1 MIYKNSR
8 MHKARYQSAKPVR
21 SSRRSKGLSTAIPI
35 VLLGM
40 VFAFG
45 FLYVA
50 QSNSSATGALEIR
63 KLQRQVASLKSETQ
77 DLALTAAQLRSLG
90 SVASAV
96 RDLHLVVQAPARTLP
111 PATSAVAVVR

>member
-1 MIYKNSR
+1 MIYRNSR
-8 MHKARYQSAKPVR
+8 MHKARFQNVKPAHHA
-21 SSRRSKGLSTAIPI
+21 RRSKGLSTAIPI
-35 VLLGM
+35 VLLGL

-63 KLQRQVASLKSETQ
+63 QLQRQVASLKSETQ

-90 SVASAV
+90 TVESAV
-96 RDLHLVVQAPARTLP
+96 RGLHLVVQAPVRTLP
-111 PATSAVAVVR
+111 PASSAVAVAR

>member
-1 MIYKNSR
+1 MIYHR
-8 MHKARYQSAKPVR
+8 TPTHARRLHHDKPAR
-21 SSRRSKGLSTAIPI
+21 LARRSKGLSTAIPI

-63 KLQRQVASLKSETQ
+63 QLQRQVASLKSETQ
-77 DLALTAAQLRSLG
+77 DLALTAAQLRALDT
-90 SVASAV
+90 VQAATK
-96 RDLHLVVQAPARTLP
+96 DLNLLVVAPVQTLP
-111 PATSAVAVVR
+111 PATSAVAVAR